1 MELTILMPCL
11 NEEKTI
17 GACIEEAKHFLDAW
31 EKKESACDGMVQ
43 ESNDEIH
50 AFQSCVDQA
59 ENQETQM
66 ENAVTMAPAFS
77 IGNGNAEILVVDNGS
92 SDASARIAE
101 AAGARVVFCKDKGYG
116 NALRY
121 GIQQAKGKYII
132 MGDCDMSYDFGES
145 GRILEKLQEGADLVM
160 GDRFASTNLNNLSGE
175 NAQSGM
181 AGIQDGAMSFS
192 HRYIGV
198 PVLSWLGRIR
208 YRCDVH
214 DFHCGLRGFRRD
226 AFLKLNL
233 HGSGMEFATEMI
245 GKAALAGYQ
254 IEQVP
259 VTLRRDGRGAP
270 SHLRSIRDGIRHLR
284 MIFFDR

>member
-17 GACIEEAKHFLDAW
+17 GACVEEAKRFLKCW
-31 EKKESACDGMVQ
+31 EDQRKEAQNKEDKSYRNADLRA
-43 ESNDEIH
+43 ESTANQNANAQNINSW
-50 AFQSCVDQA
+50 QSGGS
-59 ENQETQM
+59 NW
-66 ENAVTMAPAFS
+66 
-77 IGNGNAEILVVDNGS
+77 AEILVVDNGS
-92 SDASARIAE
+92 SDQSARIA
-101 AAGARVVFCKDKGYG
+101 ADAGARVIHCNEKGYG
-116 NALRY
+116 NALRF
-121 GIQQAKGKYII
+121 GIQQALGEYVI
-132 MGDCDMSYDFGES
+132 MGDCDMSYDFGEC

-160 GDRFASTNLNNLSGE
+160 GDRFASADLNDLPGE
-175 NAQSGM
+175 DAQSGI
-181 AGIQDGAMSFS
+181 AGMQDGAMSFS

-208 YRCDVH
+208 YKCDVH

-226 AFLKLNL
+226 AFLKLDL

-245 GKAALAGYQ
+245 GKAALAGYR

-270 SHLRSIRDGIRHLR
+270 SHVRSIRDGIRHLR